1 MILGL
6 ALLLFLASCVFD
18 PADRMLGLKVELFV
32 ACWAL
37 ALFFIGIRRE
47 RLVIPVGLLL
57 YTLAFMLIPM
67 ASIAWYYVSDG
78 REPFEGFAL
87 LKGYVLITL
96 GVLLFLNRINLL
108 PHLSAMLTLLAA
120 AIAVVFVA
128 VTLEPGLIIPAQIW
142 GDATGV
148 MFVTE
153 RDYGS
158 GLVLLQVYFATS
170 PMLVIPIAYY
180 FHLAW
185 SAVTKRDKVF
195 FTALTAMNCVA
206 MFVAGSRN
214 NIAVSLLLPLAL
226 YVFYSRNKIV
236 GGLLSAALSVYFA
249 VLYREELRTLLDPGE
264 SSNLTKL
271 SMLQD
276 YREVLTDPASLFL
289 GQGLGAYYFWEAKG
303 RESFISELT
312 YLELIRNFG
321 LLGALIMM
329 GLLLYPLIYA
339 LIINKS
345 FGERHIVIAYAF
357 YLLVC
362 FSNPNLF
369 SSMGILILSAILA
382 NIFLNEGERSGFGGL
397 RA

>member
-128 VTLEPGLIIPAQIW
+128 VTLEPGLIIPAQICRL
-142 GDATGV
+142 ALV
-148 MFVTE
+148 AA
-153 RDYGS
+153 
-158 GLVLLQVYFATS
+158 GLV
-170 PMLVIPIAYY
+170 
-180 FHLAW
+180 
-185 SAVTKRDKVF
+185 
-195 FTALTAMNCVA
+195 C
-206 MFVAGSRN
+206 
-214 NIAVSLLLPLAL
+214 LLLAQQDRWGP
-226 YVFYSRNKIV
+226 SECGSI
-236 GGLLSAALSVYFA
+236 
-249 VLYREELRTLLDPGE
+249 
-264 SSNLTKL
+264 
-271 SMLQD
+271 SML
-276 YREVLTDPASLFL
+276 RRACTGRNSGPCSTRGSLP
-289 GQGLGAYYFWEAKG
+289 
-303 RESFISELT
+303 I
-312 YLELIRNFG
+312 
-321 LLGALIMM
+321 
-329 GLLLYPLIYA
+329 
-339 LIINKS
+339 
-345 FGERHIVIAYAF
+345 
-357 YLLVC
+357 
-362 FSNPNLF
+362 
-369 SSMGILILSAILA
+369 
-382 NIFLNEGERSGFGGL
+382 
-397 RA
+397 

>member
-37 ALFFIGIRRE
+37 ALFFFGIRRE

-57 YTLAFMLIPM
+57 YTLVFMLIPM

-108 PHLSAMLTLLAA
+108 PHLSAMLPLLAV
-120 AIAVVFVA
+120 AIAAGFVA
-128 VTLEPGLIIPAQIW
+128 VQLEPGLIIPAQIW

-180 FHLAW
+180 FHLMW
-185 SAVTKRDKVF
+185 SATTKRDRVF
-195 FTALTAMNCVA
+195 FSALVAMNCAA

-214 NIAVSLLLPLAL
+214 NIAVSLMLPLAL
-226 YVFYSRNKIV
+226 YVLYSRNKLV
-236 GGLLSAALSVYFA
+236 GGLLSATLSVFLA
-249 VLYREELRTLLDPGE
+249 VLYRDELRTLLAPQAADEHETHATVDVEEPRQTLAVE
-264 SSNLTKL
+264 
-271 SMLQD
+271 D
-276 YREVLTDPASLFL
+276 VD
-289 GQGLGAYYFWEAKG
+289 
-303 RESFISELT
+303 
-312 YLELIRNFG
+312 
-321 LLGALIMM
+321 
-329 GLLLYPLIYA
+329 
-339 LIINKS
+339 KS
-345 FGERHIVIAYAF
+345 FFPRRQQRGRRLKAKRGRW
-357 YLLVC
+357 
-362 FSNPNLF
+362 S
-369 SSMGILILSAILA
+369 
-382 NIFLNEGERSGFGGL
+382 
-397 RA
+397 